1 MVKFMTYGEQNLISD
16 VHNMCCKGI
25 INESTQQ
32 AGFVQKGQFSLN
44 LGRIHCVVRKYCA
57 GSATAHRFILY
68 STRIPQGGEW

>member
-32 AGFVQKGQFSLN
+32 AGFMQKGQFSPN
-44 LGRIHCVVRKYCA
+44 LGRIHCVVRKY
-57 GSATAHRFILY
+57 
-68 STRIPQGGEW
+68 W